1 LGISPTGQEVDVK
14 SDFGSTPDGW
24 VFGEQWAIA
33 IEVKAGGAELSK
45 QQLDSYQQ
53 HLQRVAPNAQV
64 LRCHRSW
71 RLHIASILEN
81 LYSDQS
87 LSDVGR
93 FLTNELRE
101 YLEVQGLGTASFT
114 RQDFLDW
121 DKNISVLKSRIGTLG
136 RILAD
141 KLGNHQSTLQH
152 VHPDYI
158 GVNLIHNDFEG
169 KSNYEVP
176 HWSLGLA
183 PYERRLRL
191 FVQCEKRELAERLAA
206 NSDKLESQLTEALLP
221 IKHDPR
227 FQLRVEDKWF
237 VMRAGR
243 NERAPLYQTYF
254 SDSLGNCQEDKTV
267 QDAVR
272 NALSAIK
279 TINASRQRIL
289 SVNCLERYK
298 RRTLI
303 GVLQLDFSLNW
314 FELEDLGDGV
324 EDELRAAASKMQQ
337 YYEVLRPYG
346 KPQPK
351 RERAKR

>member
-14 SDFGSTPDGW
+14 SDFGSTPDAW
-24 VFGEQWAIA
+24 VFGEQWAIT

-45 QQLDSYQQ
+45 QQLGSYQQ

-64 LRCHRSW
+64 LRCYRSW

-141 KLGNHQSTLQH
+141 KLGNNQSTLQH

-169 KSNYEVP
+169 KSNYE
-176 HWSLGLA
+176 
-183 PYERRLRL
+183 
-191 FVQCEKRELAERLAA
+191 F
-206 NSDKLESQLTEALLP
+206 LTALL
-221 IKHDPR
+221 D
-227 FQLRVEDKWF
+227 
-237 VMRAGR
+237 
-243 NERAPLYQTYF
+243 
-254 SDSLGNCQEDKTV
+254 
-267 QDAVR
+267 
-272 NALSAIK
+272 
-279 TINASRQRIL
+279 
-289 SVNCLERYK
+289 
-298 RRTLI
+298 
-303 GVLQLDFSLNW
+303 
-314 FELEDLGDGV
+314 
-324 EDELRAAASKMQQ
+324 
-337 YYEVLRPYG
+337 
-346 KPQPK
+346 
-351 RERAKR
+351 